1 MFVIANIN
9 HLCQVLTINWTS
21 DPLVQGSN
29 LEQSYFV
36 LSQSEITMI
45 NLNMQTIST
54 ANNLESIE
62 LSKDNIYQI
71 LWENDENQFS
81 VSPRNSNGEWEN
93 PNADILLDEQVKANG
108 NREIDLA
115 TRPLFYQ
122 VNEEKLF
129 DPNRT
134 YVSFINLLDNYAI
147 RSVDPEFTSE
157 QEEAEQREFLSLII
171 KTKPMQLALKY
182 INQEFGENL
191 SEQQFLSK
199 LNRIWF
205 ELYTNY
211 YNGKSTKFASGF
223 EHVFVGEG
231 KFDTHD
237 GDNRETLGKVSG
249 YHSWVKFYLDEQ
261 NQRVN
266 YLGYKYDLRGE
277 DGPRNPNVVTLQQ
290 SQTITDMRGNVIAKL
305 FKKKGGFFVGPSPE
319 CEIAIA
325 TVVFY
330 ESINNSRV
338 KRDKRRVN
346 INGANYDLVL
356 YRNTNPNG
364 TRGEM
369 IRSFFPIF
377 LSLDGTEEPEINVP
391 RVVPIDQII
400 KNDGSVTIIRA
411 LPNPSGTDKG
421 KEWVELQN
429 MSNEAI
435 DLSGWQMEDRIGRG
449 ESLMGTLQPNEV
461 KRFMVSRSSHE
472 SMQMT
477 NKSGLITLRNS
488 DSHQVAAVKYS
499 RAASGK
505 VIEFNL

>member
-1 MFVIANIN
+1 
-9 HLCQVLTINWTS
+9 
-21 DPLVQGSN
+21 
-29 LEQSYFV
+29 
-36 LSQSEITMI
+36 
-45 NLNMQTIST
+45 MQTLSP

-62 LSKDNIYQI
+62 LTKDNIYQI

-108 NREIDLA
+108 SREIDLA
-115 TRPLFYQ
+115 TKPLFYR

-129 DPNRT
+129 DPSRT
-134 YVSFINLLDNYAI
+134 YVSFINLFDNYAI

-157 QEEAEQREFLSLII
+157 QEEEEQREFLSLIM
-171 KTKPMQLALKY
+171 KTKPIQLALRY

-191 SEQQFLSK
+191 SEQQFFSK
-199 LNRIWF
+199 LSRIWF

-211 YNGKSTKFASGF
+211 YKGKSTKFASGF

-237 GDNRETLGKVSG
+237 GDRRETLGKVSG

-261 NQRVN
+261 NNRVN
-266 YLGYKYDLRGE
+266 YLGYKYDLKGE
-277 DGPRNPNVVTLQQ
+277 QGPQNPNVVTLQQ

-325 TVVFY
+325 TVMFY
-330 ESINNSRV
+330 ESVNKSRV
-338 KRDKRRVN
+338 KRDKRRTT
-346 INGANYDLVL
+346 INGATYDLVL

-364 TRGEM
+364 SRGDM

-377 LSLDGTEEPEINVP
+377 LSLDGTKEPDMDVP

-400 KNDGSVTIIRA
+400 KNDGSVAIIRA
-411 LPNPSGTDKG
+411 LPNPSGRDEG
-421 KEWVELQN
+421 NEWVELQN
-429 MSNEAI
+429 FSNQAI
-435 DLSGWQMEDRIGRG
+435 DLTGWQIEDRIGRAQ
-449 ESLMGTLQPNEV
+449 SLTGTLQPNEV
-461 KRFMVSRSSHE
+461 KRFMVSGSSNE

-488 DSHQVAAVKYS
+488 DSQEIATVKYS

-505 VIEFNL
+505 IIEFN

>member
-1 MFVIANIN
+1 MQA
-9 HLCQVLTINWTS
+9 LS
-21 DPLVQGSN
+21 SSSN
-29 LEQSYFV
+29 P
-36 LSQSEITMI
+36 
-45 NLNMQTIST
+45 N
-54 ANNLESIE
+54 SIE
-62 LSKDNIYQI
+62 LTEDNIYQV

-81 VSPRNSNGEWEN
+81 VSPRDRNGEWEN
-93 PNADILLDEQVKANG
+93 PNADILLDEQVKASG
-108 NREIDLA
+108 SREIDLA

-129 DPNRT
+129 DEKRT

-147 RSVDPEFTSE
+147 RSVDQEFTDE
-157 QEEAEQREFLSLII
+157 QEEAEQRQFISLIM
-171 KTKPMQLALKY
+171 KTKPIELALRY

-191 SEQQFLSK
+191 SEQQFSSK
-199 LNRIWF
+199 LSRIWF

-211 YNGKSTKFASGF
+211 FGGRSTEFASGF

-231 KFDTHD
+231 KYDIHA
-237 GDNRETLGKVSG
+237 GDKKETLGQVSG

-266 YLGYKYDLRGE
+266 YLGYKYDLQGQE
-277 DGPRNPNVVTLQQ
+277 GPANPNVVTLQQ
-290 SQTITDMRGNVIAKL
+290 SQTVTDMRGNVIAKL

-330 ESINNSRV
+330 ESVYGRV
-338 KRDKRRVN
+338 RRDKRRVN

-364 TRGEM
+364 SRGEF

-377 LSLDGTEEPEINVP
+377 LSLDDHEEQEREESEMEPP
-391 RVVPIDQII
+391 RLEPIDNII
-400 KNDGSVTIIRA
+400 NNDASVAIVRA
-411 LPNPSGTDKG
+411 LPNPSGSDKG

-429 MSNEAI
+429 ISDTAI
-435 DLSGWQMEDRIGRG
+435 NLTAWQMEDRVGRPQ
-449 ESLMGTLQPNEV
+449 SLNGTLQPNEV
-461 KRFMVSRSSHE
+461 KRFTVSRSTPE

-477 NKSGLITLRNS
+477 NRSGLITLRNS
-488 DSHQVAAVKYS
+488 ESEEVATVKYS
-499 RAASGK
+499 RASSGEI
-505 VIEFNL
+505 IEFK